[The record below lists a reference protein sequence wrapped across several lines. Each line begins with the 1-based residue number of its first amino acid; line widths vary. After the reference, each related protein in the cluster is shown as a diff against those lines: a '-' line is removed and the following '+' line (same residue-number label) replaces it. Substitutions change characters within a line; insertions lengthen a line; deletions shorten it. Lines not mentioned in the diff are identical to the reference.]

1 MKQLYAAGLLLV
13 ATGACAGGAYAA
25 AQTVDCGRLLDVR
38 SGTWRERVS
47 IVVEDGVIKSVGPL
61 TGAAGNI
68 DLSRHACLPGL
79 IDMHVH
85 LTSETQPV
93 VDAYRDRLTADPAD
107 LAYRSVKYAERTL
120 MAGFT
125 TVRDLGAEQ
134 ALNVSLK
141 RAIAA
146 GSIPGPRMF
155 TAGKSIATTGGHAD
169 PTNNLSHFLGEKI
182 GTPGPEHGVIDSP
195 EAGRQAVRQRYKE
208 GADLIKITATGG
220 VLSQAA
226 NGQNSQYTEDELRAI
241 VSTAKDYGFRVA
253 AHAHGAEGMKRALRA
268 GVDSI
273 EHGTLMDDETILLF
287 KKTGH
292 WYVPTIS
299 AGRYVADK
307 AKIPD
312 YYSALVRPKAAAIG
326 PQLQATFARAH
337 KAGVKIAFGTD
348 AGVFPHGE
356 NAKEFGYMV
365 EAGMTPVEAIRAA
378 TVHAAALLDQ
388 PARLGAV
395 EPGFAADIIAVE
407 GDPLRD
413 VKLLEQVKFVMKDGV
428 VYKKP

>member
-1 MKQLYAAGLLLV
+1 MKQLAAAGLLLALNGAQA
-13 ATGACAGGAYAA
+13 AT
-25 AQTVDCGRLLDVR
+25 QTVDCGRLLDVK
-38 SGTWRERVS
+38 SGAWRERVS
-47 IVVEDGVIKSVGPL
+47 IVIDNGTIQSVGPM
-61 TGAAGNI
+61 TPGPDHV
-68 DLSRHACLPGL
+68 DLSNRSCLPGL

-85 LTSETQPV
+85 LTSQTQPA

-107 LAYRSVKYAERTL
+107 MAYRSVKYAERTL

-169 PTNNLSHFLGEKI
+169 PTNNLSHFLGEAI
-182 GTPGPEHGVIDSP
+182 GTPGPVDGVIDSP
-195 EAGRQAVRQRYKE
+195 EQGRQAVRARYKE

-226 NGQNSQYTEDELRAI
+226 NGQNAQYTEDELRAI
-241 VSTAKDYGFRVA
+241 VATAKDYGFRVA
-253 AHAHGAEGMKRALRA
+253 AHAHGAEGIKRALRA

-273 EHGTLMDDETILLF
+273 EHGTLMDDESLALF
-287 KKTGH
+287 KKTGG

-307 AKIPD
+307 AKDPT

-337 KAGVKIAFGTD
+337 KAGVNIAFGTD

-365 EAGMTPVEAIRAA
+365 EAGMRPIDAIRAA
-378 TVHAAALLDQ
+378 TVSAALLLDQ
-388 PARLGAV
+388 PARLGMVA
-395 EPGFAADIIAVE
+395 PGFAADIVAVD

-428 VYKKP
+428 VYKKL